1 MTPHAEPVR
10 GQVWVGPA
18 GTPPTDVAAFTP
30 VGYLADVAEAE
41 AADAELQRVSPP
53 ANLDEHRAR
62 AAELA
67 RTSPLSHAAALRTIA
82 RVVQVTAALEK
93 VTHTVELTLNAFSP
107 EALGLW
113 YGRRTVRRARRLRT
127 HVWETPARSRMHA
140 AYRAKTRRR
149 NRR

>member
-1 MTPHAEPVR
+1 MTPEVVP
-10 GQVWVGPA
+10 GQAWIAPA

-30 VGYLADVAEAE
+30 VGYLADLAAVE

-53 ANLDEHRAR
+53 SDLDEHRAR

-67 RTSPLSHAAALRTIA
+67 RTSPLSHAAALRTIT
-82 RVVQVTAALEK
+82 RVVQMTAAFEK
-93 VTHTVELTLNAFSP
+93 VTVELTLNAFSP